1 MITLKGKVAI
11 VTGASRGIGYDIA
24 NKLSELGANVVCAAT
39 RQERCDEV
47 AAELQ
52 DKYGVDC
59 LGVQADVSDFE
70 SSQELAKKAVEA
82 FGKIDILVN
91 NAGITRD
98 NLLLRMKPE
107 EWDSVINTNL
117 SSVFN
122 VTKAVIRPML
132 KNRYGRIIHV
142 SSVVGIIGN
151 PGQANYAATKAGVL
165 GFSRS
170 IAKEFG
176 AKGITS
182 NAVAPGFIDTDMIES
197 LPEEYID
204 NIIADVPL
212 KRLGQPDDVSSLV
225 AFLASDL
232 AGYITGEVIAVDGG
246 IQM

>member
-1 MITLKGKVAI
+1 MISLKGKVAI

-24 NKLSELGANVVCAAT
+24 NKLAELGAHVVCAAT

-47 AAELQ
+47 AKELTE
-52 DKYGVDC
+52 KYGVEC
-59 LGVQADVSDFE
+59 LGVQADVSNFD
-70 SSQELAKKAVEA
+70 SSQELAKKAVDK

-212 KRLGQPDDVSSLV
+212 KRLGQPEDVSSLV